1 MTSKQHLLGPMGT
14 KHLLGPMGTLMT
26 AESLGHVS
34 YDLSSHGYF
43 TGLALTSRS

>member
-1 MTSKQHLLGPMGT
+1 MTSKQQLLGPMGA

-34 YDLSSHGYF
+34 YDLPSHGYL